1 MLYLTKIGS
10 LIDCRD
16 VTHTP
21 EVLAV
26 INLQEC

>member
-1 MLYLTKIGS
+1 MLYITKIGS

-16 VTHTP
+16 VTHTL

-26 INLQEC
+26 SGLE